1 MRLYLDD
8 DLDGPT
14 LARVL
19 RNAGHDVLRPPE
31 AGISGADDVVHFTC
45 AIRENRV
52 TLTRNYRDFQNLHNL
67 IMQAQ
72 GHHTGIL
79 LVRRDDN
86 SKRNMAP
93 RDIARAL
100 QNLAAAGLP
109 IIDCCFELNP
119 WQ

>member
-19 RNAGHDVLRPPE
+19 RHARHDVLRPAD
-31 AGISGADDVVHFTC
+31 AGLSGADDAVHCTC

-72 GHHTGIL
+72 GHHPGIL

-93 RDIARAL
+93 QDIARAL
-100 QNLAAAGLP
+100 QNLAAAGLVNV
-109 IIDCCFELNP
+109 DRCFELNP